1 MRLLALILVM
11 ASSWPAFA
19 RDNETIDQLKARVES
34 AAPKDRVS
42 LALRVAELQTTAA
55 DKLYADGK
63 TDEARAAIQDVVSYT
78 EKAGDAA
85 TQSGKKLK
93 DAEISVRKIAHKLA
107 DIKRTVD
114 FENQAPLQDAIDH
127 LERIRTQLLAKMFDL
142 GKGSQ

>member
-1 MRLLALILVM
+1 MRLLALILVV
-11 ASSWPAFA
+11 ASSSAAFA
-19 RDNETIDQLKARVES
+19 RDETIDQLKARVES
-34 AAPKDRVS
+34 AAPKERVS
-42 LALRVAELQTTAA
+42 LALRVAELQTSAA

-63 TDEARAAIQDVVSYT
+63 NDEARAAVKDVVSYT

-93 DAEISVRKIAHKLA
+93 DAEITVRKIAHKLA
-107 DIKRTVD
+107 DMKRTVD
-114 FENQAPLQDAIDH
+114 FDNQAPLQDAIDH

>member
-1 MRLLALILVM
+1 
-11 ASSWPAFA
+11 
-19 RDNETIDQLKARVES
+19 
-34 AAPKDRVS
+34 
-42 LALRVAELQTTAA
+42 VAELQTTAA

>member
-42 LALRVAELQTTAA
+42 LALRVAELQTNAA

-63 TDEARAAIQDVVSYT
+63 NDEARAAVQDVVSYT

-93 DAEISVRKIAHKLA
+93 DAEITVRKIAHKLA
-107 DIKRTVD
+107 DMKRTVD
-114 FENQAPLQDAIDH
+114 FDNQAPLQDAIDH

-142 GKGSQ
+142 GKGSP

>member
-1 MRLLALILVM
+1 MRLLALILVV
-11 ASSWPAFA
+11 ASSSAAFA
-19 RDNETIDQLKARVES
+19 RDETIDQLKARVES
-34 AAPKDRVS
+34 AAPKERVS
-42 LALRVAELQTTAA
+42 LALRVAELQTSAA

-63 TDEARAAIQDVVSYT
+63 NDEARAAVKDVVSYT

-93 DAEISVRKIAHKLA
+93 DAEITVRKIAHKLA
-107 DIKRTVD
+107 DMKRTVD
-114 FENQAPLQDAIDH
+114 FDNQVPLQDAIDH

>member
-1 MRLLALILVM
+1 MRLLALILVV
-11 ASSWPAFA
+11 ASSSTAFA
-19 RDNETIDQLKARVES
+19 RDETIDQLKARVES
-34 AAPKDRVS
+34 AAPKERVS
-42 LALRVAELQTTAA
+42 LALRVAELQTNAA

-63 TDEARAAIQDVVSYT
+63 NDEALAAVKDVVSYT

-93 DAEISVRKIAHKLA
+93 DAEITVRKIAHKLA
-107 DIKRTVD
+107 DMKRTVD
-114 FENQAPLQDAIDH
+114 LDNQVPLQDAIDH

>member
-127 LERIRTQLLAKMFDL
+127 LERIRTQLLAKMIDL

>member
-63 TDEARAAIQDVVSYT
+63 SNEARAAIQDVVSYT

-93 DAEISVRKIAHKLA
+93 DAEITVRKIAHKLA
-107 DIKRTVD
+107 DMKRTVD

-127 LERIRTQLLAKMFDL
+127 LERIRTQLLARMFDL

>member
-63 TDEARAAIQDVVSYT
+63 TDEARAALQDVVSYT

>member
-93 DAEISVRKIAHKLA
+93 DAEITVRKIAHKLA
-107 DIKRTVD
+107 DMKRTVD

>member
-1 MRLLALILVM
+1 MRLLALILVV
-11 ASSWPAFA
+11 ASSSAAFA
-19 RDNETIDQLKARVES
+19 RDETIDQLKARVEN

-42 LALRVAELQTTAA
+42 LALRVAELQTNAA

-63 TDEARAAIQDVVSYT
+63 NDEARAAVQDVVSYT

-93 DAEISVRKIAHKLA
+93 DAEITVRKIAHKLA
-107 DIKRTVD
+107 DMKRTVD
-114 FENQAPLQDAIDH
+114 FDNQAPLQDAIDH

-142 GKGSQ
+142 GKGSP